1 MKRRLLIPL
10 IAAGAALGSG
20 VASAN
25 ANYWAQNGLLLEV
38 SADPRDGSDFVQTN
52 PVHAQSLELVALN
65 DNVRLRGMTVRFADG
80 RTFSQ
85 TMRTIRAG
93 EHVRVDLPANCGTIQ
108 GVQLDYGH
116 QIVDRTPARLQIIPR
131 QDRVQ
136 VATPSR
142 PVIRDHRR
150 WNTYA
155 APSRAVPQPTYV
167 APQPTYVAP
176 QPTYQ
181 PSYSYQPSS
190 YHYPSTTPTYVVVPQ
205 PRTGWSAT
213 IQGSFRF

>member
-25 ANYWAQNGLLLEV
+25 ATYWAQNGLLLEV

-52 PVHAQSLELVALN
+52 PVHAESLELVALN
-65 DNVRLRGMTVRFADG
+65 DNVRVRGMTVRFSDG
-80 RTFSQ
+80 RTFSHEL
-85 TMRTIRAG
+85 RTIRAG
-93 EHVRVDLPANCGTIQ
+93 EHVRVDLPENCGVIQ
-108 GVQLDYGH
+108 SVSLDYGE

-131 QDRVQ
+131 QDRTS
-136 VATPSR
+136 VALPSR

-150 WNTYA
+150 WSTYE
-155 APSRAVPQPTYV
+155 APGRVTTQPTYSY
-167 APQPTYVAP
+167 PS

-181 PSYSYQPSS
+181 PSYSQPT
-190 YHYPSTTPTYVVVPQ
+190 YRPSTPTYVVPAPQ
-205 PRTGWSAT
+205 RTTGWSGYIHA
-213 IQGSFRF
+213 SFRF